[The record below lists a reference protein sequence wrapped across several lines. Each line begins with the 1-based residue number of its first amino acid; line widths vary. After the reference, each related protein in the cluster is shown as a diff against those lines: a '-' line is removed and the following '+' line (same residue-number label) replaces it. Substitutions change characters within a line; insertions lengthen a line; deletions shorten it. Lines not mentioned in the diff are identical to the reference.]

1 MTKRECAIV
10 MAYTG
15 VCMLKGDDLKHFYSY
30 VTELMSRPVFS
41 HEIGKQADTIKEA
54 AKDDFINLCATATD
68 GETTVELTE
77 EPATVSLADM
87 KWCSNCAFYDKY
99 SSSIGWCGNIRGSV
113 GACNDACSAYK
124 KKEV

>member
-30 VTELMSRPVFS
+30 VSELMDRTMLA
-41 HEIGKQADTIKEA
+41 HEIGEQSDTIKEA

-68 GETTVELTE
+68 GETTVEITE
-77 EPATVSLADM
+77 EPVAETLSEM
-87 KWCSNCAFYDKY
+87 QWCINCAFYDKY
-99 SSSIGWCGNIRGSV
+99 TANVGWCGNIRGSV
-113 GACNDACSAYK
+113 GATRTCNMFK